1 MIPDFGSWQPTKAFR
16 DTIVCWFCKKD
27 TKIGKMLHMVIPSE
41 GLKCPHCGSV
51 VAKPNLSF
59 WM

>member
-1 MIPDFGSWQPTKAFR
+1 MIPDFGSWQPTKVFR
-16 DTIVCWFCKKD
+16 DTIVCWFCKRD
-27 TKIGKMLHMVIPSE
+27 TNIARNLMMVIPSE

-51 VAKPNLSF
+51 VATGSKV

>member
-1 MIPDFGSWQPTKAFR
+1 MIPDFGSWQPRRVLR
-16 DTIVCWFCKKD
+16 DTIVCWFCKRD
-27 TKIGKMLHMVIPSE
+27 TGIGRVLMMVIPSE

-51 VAKPNLSF
+51 VATGSKV